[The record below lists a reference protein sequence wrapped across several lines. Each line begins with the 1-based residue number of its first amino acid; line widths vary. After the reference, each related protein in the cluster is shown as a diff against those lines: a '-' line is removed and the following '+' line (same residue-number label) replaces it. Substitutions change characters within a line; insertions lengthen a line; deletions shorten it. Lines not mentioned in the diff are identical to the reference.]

1 MDNERTMKEKF
12 NDWKIRKQF
21 RIRGDLNRACN
32 FVKENKEAVVAV
44 SLVLIPGALSIGNSL
59 VRKSIVAKEDR
70 RRLCDIWDPKRG
82 QHIYIKR
89 PMKPNQQIEYARR
102 YDNGETG
109 VEILR
114 SMGLL

>member
-12 NDWKIRKQF
+12 DDWKIRTEF
-21 RIRGDLNRACN
+21 RLRGDMYRACN
-32 FVKENKEAVVAV
+32 FVKDNKEVVVAV
-44 SLVLIPGALSIGNSL
+44 SLVAIPGALKLGNSL